1 MKLQF
6 RIHENIF
13 VLKIIFAQQLIDF
26 VCRLNKNKIKFAAL
40 QSKEILVNFKNA
52 NFKNANI

>member
-52 NFKNANI
+52 NI